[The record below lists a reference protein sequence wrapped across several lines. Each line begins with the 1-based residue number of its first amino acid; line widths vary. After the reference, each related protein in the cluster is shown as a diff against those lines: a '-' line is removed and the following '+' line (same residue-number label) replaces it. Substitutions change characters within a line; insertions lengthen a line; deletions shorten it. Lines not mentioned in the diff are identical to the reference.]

1 MSQESIRGEDMGIDD
16 YKVKS
21 EDFNNKD
28 IMGLPDRPSEAGFSA
43 EQLKARFDAGA
54 KQVVAPNL
62 NALIDALLSTEG
74 AANIG
79 ATQIAGVAGYTVQEI
94 LAALK
99 VLLDT
104 KQSIEQSDI
113 DVNQK
118 FDKTEAQGLVKE
130 IGFVADTGVF
140 TITKYDG
147 SVQTIDTALEKV
159 ALDVRL
165 EGQQFVLTLADGT
178 VQRVDLSAFL
188 TQTEL
193 KDSTTI
199 ALAEEAGVLVARLL
213 LASVTKDHLA
223 ADATAYLEAKESAAA
238 ASAAEAGVQAG
249 NALASANS
257 AAASKVL
264 AQECAEDA
272 CSCAANAAASE
283 STAGAKANAA
293 ALSAA
298 GAAQSAASAAGEADR
313 AKGEADRAAAIV
325 GGDYATRDELEAHT
339 GDENNP
345 HNVTAAQV
353 GAAIYY
359 DSLEK
364 LGMTESSDLV
374 DIFDAMEVPSKLVAN
389 ISNGDNA
396 IYPDKKG
403 ILIIEKTGEFEGTS
417 TFYSQGYQ
425 LNAISVGTFE
435 ELVIR
440 TQLVLSGFS
449 SAIPNNDD
457 VFLKAEQLEDGRL
470 KVNINNSIY
479 HMLTWTSNDSD
490 YETEKG
496 IDDYPA
502 LKKVEKD
509 ANGYVSAVIYNYS
522 QMHTST
528 NQLVG
533 NGRFDNGIGVT
544 FEDGF
549 SPITAEQYIAAFV
562 AEIPNFS

>member
-1 MSQESIRGEDMGIDD
+1 M
-16 YKVKS
+16 
-21 EDFNNKD
+21 
-28 IMGLPDRPSEAGFSA
+28 
-43 EQLKARFDAGA
+43 
-54 KQVVAPNL
+54 
-62 NALIDALLSTEG
+62 
-74 AANIG
+74 
-79 ATQIAGVAGYTVQEI
+79 
-94 LAALK
+94 
-99 VLLDT
+99 
-104 KQSIEQSDI
+104 
-113 DVNQK
+113 
-118 FDKTEAQGLVKE
+118 
-130 IGFVADTGVF
+130 
-140 TITKYDG
+140 
-147 SVQTIDTALEKV
+147 
-159 ALDVRL
+159 
-165 EGQQFVLTLADGT
+165 
-178 VQRVDLSAFL
+178 
-188 TQTEL
+188 
-193 KDSTTI
+193 
-199 ALAEEAGVLVARLL
+199 ARLL

-223 ADATAYLEAKESAAA
+223 ADATAYLEGKERAAA
-238 ASAAEAGVQAG
+238 ASAADAGVQAG

-257 AAASKVL
+257 AAASKTA
-264 AQECAEDA
+264 AQECAENA

-283 STAGAKANAA
+283 AA
-293 ALSAA
+293 AGGSA
-298 GAAQSAASAAGEADR
+298 SAASASAVSAASSAATAASEADR
-313 AKGEADRAAAIV
+313 AEAAAEQAAEIV
-325 GGDYATRDELEAHT
+325 GGDFATKTELEAHT
-339 GDENNP
+339 NDKENP
-345 HNVTAAQV
+345 HEVTASQV
-353 GAAIYY
+353 GAAIHYS
-359 DSLEK
+359 SLTD
-364 LGMTESSDLV
+364 LSMTESSDLV

-417 TFYSQGYQ
+417 TFYYQGYQ

-496 IDDYPA
+496 IDDYGA

-528 NQLVG
+528 NQFVG

-549 SPITAEQYIAAFV
+549 SPITAEQSIAAFV